1 MATIPKYV
9 ENILARSQWKAPYYM
24 AGKYREGFYTF
35 TILKET
41 NYTTARVFQREV
53 ERFVAWA
60 NREAKKAT
68 GIQQPVAT
76 IISTPKKTRHAEQYA
91 VVKIVDPIMKQIED
105 HIVNEVDRSYIND
118 WYWRQGR

>member
-1 MATIPKYV
+1 MLTIPKYV
-9 ENILARSQWKAPYYM
+9 ENILSRSQWKAPYYM

-41 NYTTARVFQREV
+41 DYVTARVFQREV

-76 IISTPKKTRHAEQYA
+76 IISIPEKTRHAEQYA

-105 HIVNEVDRSYIND
+105 HIK
-118 WYWRQGR
+118 